1 MIVSAGQDQDQ
12 AGISVAQW
20 VVGETRAWAMREQ
33 IRIRM
38 RRDAARDTETD
49 TARARARDTATA
61 RDTDM
66 TVCLSAWRTVQ

>member
-38 RRDAARDTETD
+38 RSMQLEIQRQLEIE
-49 TARARARDTATA
+49 
-61 RDTDM
+61 
-66 TVCLSAWRTVQ
+66 LEIHLQLEIQI

>member
-20 VVGETRAWAMREQ
+20 VVGETRAWAMRGTDTDTDAEH
-33 IRIRM
+33 
-38 RRDAARDTETD
+38 AARDTET
-49 TARARARDTATA
+49 ARDRARDTATA

>member
-1 MIVSAGQDQDQ
+1 MIVSAGQDQDP

-38 RRDAARDTETD
+38 RSMQLEIQRQLEIE
-49 TARARARDTATA
+49 
-61 RDTDM
+61 
-66 TVCLSAWRTVQ
+66 LEIHLQLEIQI